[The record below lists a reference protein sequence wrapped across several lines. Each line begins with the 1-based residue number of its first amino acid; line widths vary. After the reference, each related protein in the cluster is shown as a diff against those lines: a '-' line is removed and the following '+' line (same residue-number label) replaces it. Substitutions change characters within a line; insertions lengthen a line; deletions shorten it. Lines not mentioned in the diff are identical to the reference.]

1 MNMNKH
7 DNNTVCS
14 IKGLTARQCLLIEQV
29 MREVKDNIEWDDDL
43 QAYRLASENM
53 VMSFDEDDVK
63 ALETLNI

>member
-1 MNMNKH
+1 
-7 DNNTVCS
+7 
-14 IKGLTARQCLLIEQV
+14 

>member
-1 MNMNKH
+1 MKKH
-7 DNNTVCS
+7 DNNAVCS
-14 IKGLTARQCLLIEQV
+14 IKGLTARQCLLVEHV
-29 MREVKDNIEWDDDL
+29 MREVKGNIEWDDDL